1 MKTNE
6 IETKFTKGEW
16 IITTPVKSY
25 DIPRIVTTAIQDN
38 PNKVPYICD
47 MWGMTTEEGKAN
59 AKLIAAAPDLMEACI
74 NSLKTFISI
83 GCTTEADIMKEL
95 KNAIEKATL

>member
-1 MKTNE
+1 MKTIE

-16 IITTPVKSY
+16 IVTTPARSY
-25 DIPRIVTTAIQDN
+25 EIQRIATTAIQKN
-38 PNKVPYICD
+38 PNKAPYICD
-47 MWGMTTEEGKAN
+47 MWGMATEEGKAN
-59 AKLIAAAPDLMEACI
+59 AKLIAAAPDLLEACI

-95 KNAIEKATL
+95 KNAIEKATT